1 MRSLTR
7 QFGISLLEVLLALTI
22 GAVVLVSATRY
33 YVEASS
39 GTKVVMAQNQFNQ
52 VYKAALE
59 WYAQQSK
66 KDFTSITYKA
76 LEDSGLVESKV
87 FDLPWGKDAIV
98 IAPNPVADDAFVG
111 FHITVE
117 MSTLALCNRLK
128 IVLVGILFRVVYEHK
143 TGDATINDSHPDAVG
158 RTHYSRRQAKT

>member
-66 KDFTSITYKA
+66 QDFALITNKV
-76 LEDSGLVESKV
+76 LEDSGLVEYKV
-87 FDLPWGKDAIV
+87 FALPWGKQGKDAIV
-98 IAPNPVADDAFVG
+98 IAPVIPPNPVADDAFVG

-128 IVLVGILFRVVYEHK
+128 IVLMGIAPRGSCSK
-143 TGDATINDSHPDAVG
+143 TTPISYDSDDL
-158 RTHYSRRQAKT
+158 YSQS

>member
-39 GTKVVMAQNQFNQ
+39 GTKVVMAQSQFNQ

-59 WYAQQSK
+59 WYAQQSEQDFALIK
-66 KDFTSITYKA
+66 KEA
-76 LEDSGLVESKV
+76 LENSGLVESKV
-87 FDLPWGKDAIV
+87 FDLPWGKQEKDAIV
-98 IAPNPVADDAFVG
+98 IAPNPVTGDAFAG

-117 MSTLALCNRLK
+117 MSTLVLCNRYKSCLDGYRSQGK
-128 IVLVGILFRVVYEHK
+128 LPHNYQNCV
-143 TGDATINDSHPDAVG
+143 
-158 RTHYSRRQAKT
+158 